1 MRLRINELRG
11 RMADRGQSVSL
22 QDIEDATGI
31 SRKALTEIS
40 KGRIRRLIPEYVD
53 ALCAYFDV
61 EAGELV
67 EADPVDLPLDL
78 NIRPDRRGARVGQR
92 TRRTNGH
99 TAQRPTS
106 DARQTALASQA
117 VLARDWD
124 TPEEDE
130 AWADL

>member
-53 ALCAYFDV
+53 ALCVYFGVD
-61 EAGELV
+61 AGDLV

-78 NIRPDRRGARVGQR
+78 NIRPDRRGRRVGQPA
-92 TRRTNGH
+92 RRANGH
-99 TAQRPTS
+99 AARRPTS
-106 DARQTALASQA
+106 DARETALASQP
-117 VLARDWD
+117 VLAREWD
-124 TPEEDE
+124 TPEEDK